1 MASRTDQNFVILTT
15 SNDWERWISQLRSKT
30 GDDFWSKYCNPTID
44 TPTRPPS
51 LPEAPIRG
59 TFCEQYHTDLQSY
72 QNYLS
77 NGAQE
82 LPAFT
87 TRSQSRSQT
96 DSSNTI
102 TSLPDP
108 NDTRYRTLSPTESEI
123 YRIEVQL
130 YFDRKRDIQEEQ
142 KKYDEICNFVNT
154 TLASR
159 NKIHVDVNLSLRER
173 IQNLKRSLGMSDTL
187 LLQFAKNRYDQAI
200 KPPLSTSKTALNNW
214 LTEWESAMAEGE
226 KYGLPDVKIREYWIA
241 SFVKAIKGTI
251 PNLAPI
257 LATSPDSVPRSDGTL
272 AGTLTY
278 RDVYHAVQREWML
291 TQPSRHDLPQQGLKR
306 AALAAARESGG
317 DDPSSAS
324 QDVSEGTGGE
334 RCSNDF
340 AAPQLKRSRT
350 SPRRKACEACG
361 GLGHNLTEC
370 WHVIGSPANMPDW
383 RPHWRRV
390 ENFKK
395 NKMKPQI
402 KHKIE
407 EALSK
412 H

>member
-291 TQPSRHDLPQQGLKR
+291 T
-306 AALAAARESGG
+306 
-317 DDPSSAS
+317 
-324 QDVSEGTGGE
+324 
-334 RCSNDF
+334 
-340 AAPQLKRSRT
+340 
-350 SPRRKACEACG
+350 
-361 GLGHNLTEC
+361 
-370 WHVIGSPANMPDW
+370 
-383 RPHWRRV
+383 
-390 ENFKK
+390 
-395 NKMKPQI
+395 
-402 KHKIE
+402 
-407 EALSK
+407 
-412 H
+412 